1 MSPEGRHLLLDLFA
15 CAPEPLND
23 ASLLQRLLTGAAV
36 QAGAQVVA
44 HVFHPFSPHGVTG
57 VVVISESHLSIHTWP
72 ELGYAALDFYT
83 CGSADAEAALIAIAR
98 ALRAGRAELVEVRR
112 GEPNGGRLGVERRP
126 LSM

>member
-1 MSPEGRHLLLDLFA
+1 MSPVGRHWLLDLFA

-23 ASLLQRLLTGAAV
+23 AELLRRLLTGAAE
-36 QAGAQVVA
+36 QAGAQIVA
-44 HVFHPFSPHGVTG
+44 QVFHPFAPHGVTG
-57 VVVISESHLSIHTWP
+57 VLVISESHLSIHTWP

-83 CGSADAEAALIAIAR
+83 CGSADAEAALTAIAR

-126 LSM
+126 LAL

>member
-1 MSPEGRHLLLDLFA
+1 VSPEGRHLLLDLFG

-23 ASLLQRLLTGAAV
+23 AALLQRLLTVAAE
-36 QAGAQVVA
+36 QAGAQIVA
-44 HVFHPFSPHGVTG
+44 QVFHPFSPHGVTG

-83 CGSADAEAALIAIAR
+83 CGSADAEAALTAIAR

>member
-1 MSPEGRHLLLDLFA
+1 VNTAGRHFLLDLFG
-15 CAPEPLND
+15 CPHEPLND
-23 ASLLQRLLTGAAV
+23 AELLKQLLSRAAEE
-36 QAGAQVVA
+36 AGACVVA
-44 HVFHPFSPHGVTG
+44 QVFHPFSPHGVTG

-83 CGSADAEAALIAIAR
+83 CGSADAEAALSAIAR
-98 ALRAGRAELVEVRR
+98 ALRASRAELVEVRR